1 MNKIILSS
9 LLLALLATG
18 CKKFTDVNYDPNR
31 PTAVS
36 EKLLLAPIEYNLANN
51 IETND
56 PGFTATYMNHWL
68 QNIAYNQAIPNF
80 GTYQHVASNFDNPW
94 SSIYIGGLE
103 NLSLMIQ
110 TAEKNGNLNYS
121 GIGKILSAYCLGV
134 ATDLWGDVPY
144 SQSLKGSN
152 NFNPAYD
159 KQEDIYKTIQSLLD
173 NGLADINKN
182 TSLRPGTDDFYY
194 AGDMNKWRRAAY
206 TLKARYYMHLT
217 KAPGYTAATQ
227 ADLALAALQ
236 NGMTANTDDMRFIY
250 PGGAGTENHWY
261 NIMLPVSTLALAST
275 LVDTLKVRNDPR
287 LPVLVAPAKTDA
299 AYRGRQIGAVGAL
312 PNLNSF
318 SVVGSFYGSKTSAV
332 FILTYSEALFLKAEA
347 TLIKSGFAAAQPIY
361 TDAVKS
367 NMTKLGVS
375 DANAA
380 PYLNTR
386 GTLTAANALQ
396 RIMEEKSVAD
406 FLSIENYNDWRRT
419 GFPVIPLVPNA
430 TQPEI
435 PRRYL
440 YPQSE
445 ANTNANPLQSS
456 TKLTDRVWWDT
467 K

>member
-1 MNKIILSS
+1 MNKIIFSFFI
-9 LLLALLATG
+9 LALSVSG
-18 CKKFTDVNYDPNR
+18 CKKFTDINYDPNR

-56 PGFTATYMNHWL
+56 PGFAATYLNHWL

-80 GTYQHVASNFDNPW
+80 GTYQHVSGNFDNPW
-94 SSIYIGGLE
+94 SSIYVGGLE
-103 NLSLMIQ
+103 NLSLLIQ
-110 TAEKNGNLNYS
+110 TAEKNGNSNYA
-121 GIGKILSAYCLGV
+121 GIGKILTAYCLGV
-134 ATDLWGDVPY
+134 ATDLWGDIPY
-144 SQSLKGSN
+144 SQSLKGST
-152 NFNPAYD
+152 NFTPAYD
-159 KQEDIYKTIQSLLD
+159 KQEDIYKAIQSLLD

-182 TSLRPGTDDFYY
+182 TAVKPTTDDYYY
-194 AGDMNKWRRAAY
+194 AGDMNKWKRAAS

-236 NGMTANTDDMRFIY
+236 NGLIANTDDMKFSY

-261 NIMLPVSTLALAST
+261 NIMLPVSTIVLGST

-287 LPVLVAPAKTDA
+287 LPVLVSQAKTDN
-299 AYRGRQIGAVGAL
+299 AYRGRQIGTVGPL

-318 SVVGSFYGSKTSAV
+318 SVVGSYYGSKNSPV

-347 TLIKSGFAAAQPIY
+347 TLVKSGAAAAQPVY

-375 DANAA
+375 DGATTT
-380 PYLNTR
+380 YLGTR
-386 GTLTAANALQ
+386 GTLTAGNALQ
-396 RIMEEKSVAD
+396 RIMEEKSIAD
-406 FLSIENYNDWRRT
+406 FLSLENYNDWRRT
-419 GFPVIPLVPNA
+419 GFPLIPLAPNA
-430 TQPEI
+430 VLPEI

-445 ANTNANPLQSS
+445 ANTNPNSLQAA
-456 TKLTDRVWWDT
+456 KLTDRVWWDT